1 MRRSVVGSPSQDYTH
16 PDDQTK
22 LLHVTPGFK
31 PFTVEYGFISPKE
44 SDQRICLRFAD
55 KQFFSQNFSFFVILT
70 VFCVFKA
77 STMAQL

>member
-55 KQFFSQNFSFFVILT
+55 
-70 VFCVFKA
+70 
-77 STMAQL
+77 